1 MSDAAQHRDD
11 IIYHYY
17 CWELASSV
25 SVFPFRKLQGLIHLV
40 TDFSPEH
47 KTKVS
52 LMLPT
57 PMHPLSWIG

>member
-1 MSDAAQHRDD
+1 MLDAAQQRDD

-17 CWELASSV
+17 CWELTNSV
-25 SVFPFRKLQGLIHLV
+25 SLFPFRKLQGLIHPL

-52 LMLPT
+52 LILPA
-57 PMHPLSWIG
+57 PVHPLSWIG